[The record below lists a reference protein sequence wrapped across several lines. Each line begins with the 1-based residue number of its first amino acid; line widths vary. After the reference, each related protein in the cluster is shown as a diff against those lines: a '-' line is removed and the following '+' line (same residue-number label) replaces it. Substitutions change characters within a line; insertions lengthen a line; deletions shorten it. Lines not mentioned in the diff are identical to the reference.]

1 MKNSSYTNK
10 LLSAIFLIVLV
21 LGTATAHEQ
30 HPNIFINSE
39 ELDAVKAKVAANA
52 EPWKSAHNQM
62 IAQADIAKNLPN
74 QSVTFGGPSN
84 CNVPVNVFC
93 TDPFY
98 AENPDLFDSISARAV
113 GAAVRDLGMA
123 YAFTG
128 NDTYA
133 IELVRLA
140 RVWAINPE
148 TAIQAYFVNNQARIS
163 LMSWTTGFIY
173 GLDLAWNY
181 PGWTAND
188 RATLKAWVHTL
199 GGKVRDF
206 GTVPNNFENWRNA
219 FLSMAGAFTGD
230 QAYLDTSFENFR
242 IAVGNQIKGS
252 GAQFPGYM
260 GQEARR
266 NQNWGGLGYSLYAI
280 HAMTISAEVARHHGV
295 NLYDYEDS
303 GQEAGAGLR
312 LAMNYIAPYLV
323 NQSAWA
329 PDTGRD
335 RFHQRSG
342 PNPLTAS
349 AGMGV
354 YELAHSVWGEDGDT
368 TYLDVIDFWERP
380 MGMNDWSF
388 GVITLTHANRFLL
401 GFEPTPPTI
410 ITQPVSQ
417 SAAEGS
423 AVTFNVVAS
432 GSATLAYQWY
442 RDGDPIGGA
451 SSASYTLD
459 PVLAA
464 YNGAE
469 YHSVVSNEL
478 GDVTSSIAELTVVVD
493 TTAPL
498 IESAVVVSPTQVD
511 IRFSEAVTP
520 VSAQMPANYQF
531 SGGIGVLAATLSADN
546 KTVQLQT
553 ANLVVDTV
561 YTVTISNIKDTS
573 AAANEIAPGSTVDVV
588 YTPVMNFDNGQW
600 PLDWIPLN
608 QSRWKVEADNG
619 NNALFLYKSDYG
631 PLSGDRLGEYIR
643 SPDSYDD
650 FLFQAQIRTN
660 EGAGNPNA
668 DYAMV
673 FGWVDE
679 ENYYYMMFN
688 RNQSNTVL
696 FRVVAGERRQLAA
709 ATANWLSDDEYHLV
723 EVRRTGNNI
732 EVRFDGN
739 PVLDVMDATFLNGKL
754 GLGSFNDSAYFDD
767 IRISA
772 GSGEVSDLVFADE
785 FE

>member
-1 MKNSSYTNK
+1 MKK
-10 LLSAIFLIVLV
+10 LKNIILTRLRVLGLV
-21 LGTATAHEQ
+21 LIMVPFLGFASVLSDLAATVQPGEFVELQIGGSVSTCQAMIPPWPIIYERDENGNFKLDEDGNKILIPRPDQMRNILEFTDEAHWDSVNQEIYILGTRRAYKPWDQGFVKYSEATNSWTILNLPPFGLGAHGYD
-30 HPNIFINSE
+30 NGAI
-39 ELDAVKAKVAANA
+39 DVARGTLY
-52 EPWKSAHNQM
+52 WSRV
-62 IAQADIAKNLPN
+62 AQASNVWSMRFDTGQWTRLPDA
-74 QSVTFGGPSN
+74 P
-84 CNVPVNVFC
+84 
-93 TDPFY
+93 
-98 AENPDLFDSISARAV
+98 ISAGEQSSLDYFPDIDR
-113 GAAVRDLGMA
+113 
-123 YAFTG
+123 
-128 NDTYA
+128 
-133 IELVRLA
+133 LVIFDA
-140 RVWAINPE
+140 R
-148 TAIQAYFVNNQARIS
+148 R
-163 LMSWTTGFIY
+163 
-173 GLDLAWNY
+173 
-181 PGWTAND
+181 
-188 RATLKAWVHTL
+188 
-199 GGKVRDF
+199 
-206 GTVPNNFENWRNA
+206 
-219 FLSMAGAFTGD
+219 D
-230 QAYLDTSFENFR
+230 QAS
-242 IAVGNQIKGS
+242 I
-252 GAQFPGYM
+252 
-260 GQEARR
+260 
-266 NQNWGGLGYSLYAI
+266 YSLYNADTNQWDPPVSLAEPFGEI
-280 HAMTISAEVARHHGV
+280 SHFSEYSPNHGIMFFGGGYNHADTTPNVDESRRFYMLDAAQVVRRLADAPTKLGQFGAGPIQTIDPSTGNLVVFQGEPNPDSGATCPGPGPLPIWEYSLATDTWAQTGTQTLTRLWCALDSVAVPLPEYGV
-295 NLYDYEDS
+295 NFIVSVKSETNCKVYLY
-303 GQEAGAGLR
+303 R
-312 LAMNYIAPYLV
+312 
-323 NQSAWA
+323 
-329 PDTGRD
+329 
-335 RFHQRSG
+335 
-342 PNPLTAS
+342 
-349 AGMGV
+349 
-354 YELAHSVWGEDGDT
+354 HSPAEPAV
-368 TYLDVIDFWERP
+368 
-380 MGMNDWSF
+380 
-388 GVITLTHANRFLL
+388 
-401 GFEPTPPTI
+401 PTPPSIT
-410 ITQPVSQ
+410 TQPVSQ

-767 IRISA
+767 IRISNGA
-772 GSGEVSDLVFADE
+772 STITDLIFFDS